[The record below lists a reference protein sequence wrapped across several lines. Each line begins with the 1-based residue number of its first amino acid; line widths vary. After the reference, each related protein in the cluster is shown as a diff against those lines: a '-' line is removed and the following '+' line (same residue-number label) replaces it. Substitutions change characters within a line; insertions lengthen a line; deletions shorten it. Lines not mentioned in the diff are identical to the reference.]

1 MLGKNFIVDIFL
13 YWVHIGNLIVLS
25 ERIIKAY
32 LSRYVGI
39 NGIYNNGHVIF
50 FGRHVILTIIFPR
63 NINWVQSKGTNLRRM
78 TDR

>member
-39 NGIYNNGHVIF
+39 NGIYNKGHF
-50 FGRHVILTIIFPR
+50 FLEDMLFWLLFFPQILTES
-63 NINWVQSKGTNLRRM
+63 NVKVQT
-78 TDR
+78 